1 MKRGSTRMFVV
12 DTGSGARMTLP
23 VEWTD
28 RGPAAEEARLSAE
41 SLAELR
47 AVVDTLAKRCAGREG
62 GELSC

>member
-1 MKRGSTRMFVV
+1 MKRGSTRMYVV

-28 RGPAAEEARLSAE
+28 RGPVAETGRLSAE

-47 AVVDTLAKRCAGREG
+47 AVVDALAKRCAEHEG
-62 GELSC
+62 GEPSC